1 MRRWCLPNLLKIRM
15 SWTCAFLYY
24 CFIDKSMRQQRI
36 KCFIKKYSTN
46 NHGFNRL
53 STKSSQPYYE
63 ISFAWLELERGEPV
77 SRDYCTT
84 GKSGIV
90 RRMMMMMMMALLMM
104 MMYIS
109 NFVTWEAWQMMMMLI
124 RTNFGK
130 KRKRRDTKKRDG
142 RIGDLLVV
150 RRRCWFAT
158 SFISR

>member
-1 MRRWCLPNLLKIRM
+1 MVFIQSFKIRM

-36 KCFIKKYSTN
+36 KCFIKKYSSN

-90 RRMMMMMMMALLMM
+90 RRMMMMMMMMALLMM

-150 RRRCWFAT
+150 RRWCWFAT